1 MCWVWVSYINDEV
14 WVWNWVWKNMLT
26 FPDVL
31 VWSTEG
37 VLEGKPKYWYSH
49 DRHRTFSDD
58 FYAEHGAFDYFYFV
72 KFVDGGWSRSIDL
85 ESFLRNL
92 KGVCT
97 ARTELRKYRIKCV
110 LNIHVN
116 KKRSWQ
122 HFTKQQ
128 DHGPHRSPEEHYPAV
143 KLCI

>member
-1 MCWVWVSYINDEV
+1 MSLR
-14 WVWNWVWKNMLT
+14 WVWKNMLT

-49 DRHRTFSDD
+49 DCLRTFSDD
-58 FYAEHGAFDYFYFV
+58 FDAEHGALDNFYCVQFV
-72 KFVDGGWSRSIDL
+72 GGWSRSIDL

-97 ARTELRKYRIKCV
+97 ARTELS
-110 LNIHVN
+110 N
-116 KKRSWQ
+116 
-122 HFTKQQ
+122 T
-128 DHGPHRSPEEHYPAV
+128 G
-143 KLCI
+143 